1 VLAHVNGHF
10 PFMADEA
17 LEGCGLDRK
26 YDVTTYLALMT
37 SLQRKAKELGGL
49 VLGLVNYTKL
59 HHTYLALMT

>member
-1 VLAHVNGHF
+1 
-10 PFMADEA
+10 MADEA